1 MIKNREGIKRVLAGP
16 ITPMARKPTLND
28 LPRKLRGPSNNKYG
42 GHQCQHMRAFR
53 GSKFGAASA
62 GRKVTAEERAAW
74 EIQWRGPESE

>member
-1 MIKNREGIKRVLAGP
+1 MIKNREEIKRVLAEP

-62 GRKVTAEERAAW
+62 GKESYGRGTRCLGNTVARARK
-74 EIQWRGPESE
+74 

>member
-1 MIKNREGIKRVLAGP
+1 MIKNREEIKRALAEP